1 MWLCSCG
8 DLSGVPSFKER
19 KEELNP
25 NQSGDSYIGLAS
37 NALFCAWAYVLWN
50 TWSSKI
56 SSKTDG
62 ARMVVL
68 DVSDPEWI
76 DSELCGRA

>member
-8 DLSGVPSFKER
+8 DLDGVASFKER

-25 NQSGDSYIGLAS
+25 NQSGDSYIGLAF
-37 NALFCAWAYVLWN
+37 NALFCACAYVLWN
-50 TWSSKI
+50 TWSSKT

-68 DVSDPEWI
+68 DTSDPEWI
-76 DSELCGRA
+76 DSEL